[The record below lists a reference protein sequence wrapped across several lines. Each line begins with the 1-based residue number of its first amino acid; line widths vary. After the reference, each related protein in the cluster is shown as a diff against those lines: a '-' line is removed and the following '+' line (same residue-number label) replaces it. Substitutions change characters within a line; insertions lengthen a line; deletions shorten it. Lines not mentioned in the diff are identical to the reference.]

1 MNGPGERMFMN
12 YQFSKRDTN
21 IVKGVAIIAML
32 FHHCYVTEV
41 SFKAH
46 GVSFAPFS
54 KGTVVTL
61 AQWSKVCV
69 GIFVFLSAYGI
80 ALSLK
85 KLYDGRQYDR
95 KNLSRMAIRR
105 IWKILSG
112 FWPIFILAVLGC
124 AIWAPESFEVY
135 KQGVGR
141 IVYIVIDALG
151 LAHLF
156 DTPTLL
162 GTWWYLSLA
171 FMEIMLLPFLYYC
184 YRRCGAFITVAL
196 SYFLPMALSLEMT
209 NLLRYLPAMTLGI
222 WFAEENLFAKIA
234 EWRIPNIRIAVTRTA
249 ELLVLAV
256 VLLGTVWLK
265 VSAFGKAHTNITDSI
280 TPLAVVL
287 FTYLFFTAI
296 PFLRDILGILGKYS
310 MNIFLIHNFIRTRW
324 FEDFSYSFK
333 FWWLIVLVL
342 IVDTFVISLIIEVGK
357 EALRYNKLVSNVE
370 KKIQGAVRIDI
381 KNENKGR

>member
-1 MNGPGERMFMN
+1 MN
-12 YQFSKRDTN
+12 YQFSKTDTN

-32 FHHCYVTEV
+32 FHHCYVTDV

-85 KLYDGRQYDR
+85 KLYDGRQYER
-95 KNLSRMAIRR
+95 KNLSRMAVRR

-112 FWPIFILAVLGC
+112 FWPVFILAVLGC

-135 KQGVGR
+135 KQGIAR
-141 IVYIVIDALG
+141 IIYIVIDFLG

-171 FMEIMLLPFLYYC
+171 FMEIMLLPFLYFC
-184 YRRCGAFITVAL
+184 YRRWGAFITVAL
-196 SYFLPMALSLEMT
+196 SYFLPMTLSLEMS
-209 NLLRYLPAMTLGI
+209 NLVRYLPVMTLGI
-222 WFAEENLFAKIA
+222 LFAEENLFAKIA
-234 EWRIPNIRIAVTRTA
+234 EWRIPNTGIGITRAA
-249 ELLVLAV
+249 EFFVLAFI
-256 VLLGTVWLK
+256 LAGTVWLK
-265 VSAFGKAHTNITDSI
+265 ISAFGKAHTNFTDSI
-280 TPLAVVL
+280 TPLAVIL
-287 FTYLFFTAI
+287 FTYLFFAGI
-296 PFLRDILGILGKYS
+296 PFLKDILSILGKYS
-310 MNIFLIHNFIRTRW
+310 MNIFLIHNFIRSRW

-342 IVDTFVISLIIEVGK
+342 IVDTFVISLVIELGK
-357 EALRYNKLVSNVE
+357 EVSHYNKLVFHIE
-370 KKIQGAVRIDI
+370 KRIQGAAQV
-381 KNENKGR
+381 NKEE

>member
-1 MNGPGERMFMN
+1 MN
-12 YQFSKRDTN
+12 YQFSKKDTN

-54 KGTVVTL
+54 RGTVVTL

-85 KLYDGRQYDR
+85 KLYDGRRYDR
-95 KNLSRMAIRR
+95 KNISCMAIRR

-112 FWPIFILAVLGC
+112 FWPVFILTVLGC
-124 AIWAPESFEVY
+124 AIWAPESFQVY
-135 KQGVGR
+135 KQGVSR
-141 IVYIVIDALG
+141 IIYIVIDALG

-184 YRRCGAFITVAL
+184 YRKWGAFITVAL

-209 NLLRYLPAMTLGI
+209 NLVRYLPVMSLGI
-222 WFAEENLFAKIA
+222 WFAEEDLFAKIA
-234 EWRIPNIRIAVTRTA
+234 EWRIPNTGLAVTRAA
-249 ELLVLAV
+249 EFLALAV

-265 VSAFGKAHTNITDSI
+265 VSAFGKAHTSITDSI
-280 TPLAVVL
+280 TPLAVII
-287 FTYLFFTAI
+287 FTYLFFAGI
-296 PFLRDILGILGKYS
+296 PVLKNILGILGKYS
-310 MNIFLIHNFIRTRW
+310 MNIFLMHNFIRARW

-342 IVDTFVISLIIEVGK
+342 VVDTFVISLIIELGK
-357 EALRYNKLVSNVE
+357 EVLHYNKLVSNIE
-370 KKIQGAVRIDI
+370 KRIQGAVQIN
-381 KNENKGR
+381 KNNENKGR